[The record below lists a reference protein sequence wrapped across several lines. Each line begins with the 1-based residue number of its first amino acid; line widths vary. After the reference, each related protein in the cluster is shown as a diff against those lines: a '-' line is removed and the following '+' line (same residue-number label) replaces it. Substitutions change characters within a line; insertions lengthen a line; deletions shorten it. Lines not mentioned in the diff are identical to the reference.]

1 MESISTPLTTLFTN
15 FDTAL
20 HDDAPTHRLP
30 LDDVPDADRLF
41 SDLLLSDVETI
52 LLAKSLDDDLFPR
65 PSDTLPSDECP
76 KLDLLVQDP
85 TDAYDLVTLDEL
97 LDDLLDL
104 DLLTECPNDS
114 LALELADLPDLDLPD
129 ELPDKLPDNLL
140 DDEDPNLESIS

>member
-1 MESISTPLTTLFTN
+1 MTTLFTN

-20 HDDAPTHRLP
+20 RDDAPTHRLP

-41 SDLLLSDVETI
+41 SDLLLPDVETI
-52 LLAKSLDDDLFPR
+52 LLAKSLDDDLLPR
-65 PSDTLPSDECP
+65 PSDTLTSDECP
-76 KLDLLVQDP
+76 KLDLLAPDP

-104 DLLTECPNDS
+104 DLLTEYPDDS

-129 ELPDKLPDNLL
+129 ELLDKLPDNLL

>member
-1 MESISTPLTTLFTN
+1 MSTN

-20 HDDAPTHRLP
+20 REDAPTHRFP
-30 LDDVPDADRLF
+30 PDDIPDADRLF
-41 SDLLLSDVETI
+41 RDLLLSDVETI
-52 LLAKSLDDDLFPR
+52 LLVKSLDDDLFPR
-65 PSDTLPSDECP
+65 AFDTLPSDECP
-76 KLDLLVQDP
+76 KLDLPVQDP

>member
-1 MESISTPLTTLFTN
+1 MFTN

-20 HDDAPTHRLP
+20 REDAPTHSFP
-30 LDDVPDADRLF
+30 LDDIPDADRLF

-52 LLAKSLDDDLFPR
+52 LLVKSLDDDLFPR
-65 PSDTLPSDECP
+65 ASDTFPSDKCP
-76 KLDLLVQDP
+76 KLDLPAQDP
-85 TDAYDLVTLDEL
+85 PDAYDLVTLDEL

-104 DLLTECPNDS
+104 DLLTERPNDS
-114 LALELADLPDLDLPD
+114 LALELADLPDLDLTD